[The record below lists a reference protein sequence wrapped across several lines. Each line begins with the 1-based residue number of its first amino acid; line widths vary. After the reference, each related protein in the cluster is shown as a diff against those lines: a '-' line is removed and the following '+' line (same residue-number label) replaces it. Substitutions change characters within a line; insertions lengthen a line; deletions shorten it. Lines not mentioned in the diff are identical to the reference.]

1 MIEKMSRK
9 TFIIVIIIFFILLYV
24 GLKLII
30 VYCQDLFMSNE
41 VYDKEYGIGKVM
53 NIEAYSMDERNET
66 DYFSNR
72 SDAYK
77 MKIKNYFDDFELGD
91 SDSNYEYY
99 MHYNED
105 SKVDAAIMLGQ
116 FDSQLSNIDKFD
128 KDSPYYEFNYFPLYI
143 SSFLRGR
150 YLDKY
155 NIKNDVDLIK
165 YIRNRKKNDCTFIT
179 PITTIKENYF
189 FNYIETVLPDLDTI
203 TYLEGDLEGYMF
215 ETDSYKQ
222 ACVIK
227 DDKLYCITFYKL
239 DYFDDDKIQDI
250 LNSLIIEK

>member
-1 MIEKMSRK
+1 MIEKMSRN
-9 TFIIVIIIFFILLYV
+9 TFIIFTILFFILLYV

-30 VYCQDLFMSNE
+30 VYCQDLFMSND

-53 NIEAYSMDERNET
+53 NIETYSIDERNET

-165 YIRNRKKNDCTFIT
+165 YIRNRKKSDCTFIT

-222 ACVIK
+222 ACVIH